1 VEKEATMTM
10 ERVEKEATTT
20 MERAEKET
28 TTTMERAEKERAK
41 AREAKEETMTL
52 TCAETTAIE
61 FRHHNAAGPFVE
73 IQQSPPPSV
82 DIHIRCARTVI
93 LLCFLEIRGRS
104 ETFVETCV

>member
-20 MERAEKET
+20 MERAKA
-28 TTTMERAEKERAK
+28 R